1 MKRRGIVWLFIIG
14 ITFLILIAQLFLPQF
29 AVNKLRNILE
39 KETDSIDYL
48 DVDITSF
55 PALEILTGRI
65 DHVVIAS
72 EGMKIDNLYLDTFN
86 VSYRDIILKKGGFTG
101 VNTDLEVV
109 ISEGSINDYVNS
121 KYHDLKDFVIQI
133 TPDQVLLQGLISIF
147 EADFQLKLSGNF
159 VINDQQNIY
168 FVPED
173 FQIEDIK
180 VPVGLLK
187 SYIEKLDF
195 SFNLKELGVPMDIS
209 DINLISGFIKIN
221 GGVQE
226 RGRDNQ

>member
-29 AVNKLRNILE
+29 AANKLRNILE

-209 DINLISGFIKIN
+209 DINLISGFIIIN